1 MTADK
6 HADEPGRT
14 VFGAA
19 AEAYDAGRPGYHPAL
34 VAEVLTYSD
43 ATEHTTTEHTAVEIG
58 AGTGKATVLFA
69 ASGVAVTCLEPDT
82 RMAEV
87 LRRNTAAFPGVSIEV
102 TSFEAWERGD
112 RHFGMLLAATSWHWV
127 HRSRRW
133 TTVADALDPGGIVA
147 LFWNPQGVLDRGL
160 HAELARID
168 ARHGLGESPHSRPA
182 SAYGLQA
189 GDWSEGDRTA
199 DEVGGEGHLHVG
211 WPAAECRGDGRF
223 RDLRE
228 VRLREETHY
237 DTDRYVKFLES
248 VSTYRVLPDDRR
260 RRALAETAAAL
271 NRHGGGIDMLH
282 ITDLFL
288 ARRASPA

>member
-6 HADEPGRT
+6 HLDEPGRT

-34 VAEVLTYSD
+34 VAEVLTYAD
-43 ATEHTTTEHTAVEIG
+43 ASERTAVEIG

-87 LRRNTAAFPGVSIEV
+87 LRRNTAAFPGVSVEV
-102 TSFEAWERGD
+102 TSFESWERSD

-133 TTVADALDPGGIVA
+133 TTVADALHPGGTVA
-147 LFWNPQGVLDRGL
+147 LFWNPQGVLDPDL
-160 HAELARID
+160 HADLSRID
-168 ARHGLGESPHSRPA
+168 ARHGLGDSPHSQPA
-182 SAYGLQA
+182 PAYGPEA
-189 GDWSEGDRTA
+189 GDWGAGGRSAAEARREGLLRVD
-199 DEVGGEGHLHVG
+199 
-211 WPAAECRGDGRF
+211 WPAAECRDDPRF
-223 RDLRE
+223 EDLRE

-237 DTDRYVKFLES
+237 DTDRYLKFLES

-271 NRHGGGIDMLH
+271 IRHGGGIDMLH
-282 ITDLFL
+282 VTDLFL
-288 ARRASPA
+288 ARRAFPA

>member
-6 HADEPGRT
+6 HVDEPGRT

-34 VAEVLTYSD
+34 VAEVLTYAD
-43 ATEHTTTEHTAVEIG
+43 AVERTAVERTAVEIG

-87 LRRNTAAFPGVSIEV
+87 LRRNTAAFPGVSVEV
-102 TSFEAWERGD
+102 TSFESWERGD

-133 TTVADALDPGGIVA
+133 TTVADALNPGGTVA
-147 LFWNPQGVLDRGL
+147 LFWNPQGVLDPDL
-160 HAELARID
+160 HAALSRID

-182 SAYGLQA
+182 SAYGHQA
-189 GDWSEGDRTA
+189 GDWSAGCRSAEEA
-199 DEVGGEGHLHVG
+199 GGGHLHVD
-211 WPAAECRGDGRF
+211 WPAVECRSDGRF

-237 DTDRYVKFLES
+237 DTDRYLKFLES
-248 VSTYRVLPDDRR
+248 VSTYRVLSDDRR

-282 ITDLFL
+282 VTDLFL